1 MEVRMDGS
9 YYKQMIDLDSLPKHI
24 AIIMDGNGRWAK
36 NRKKSR
42 THGHQAGSKALE
54 KVLNAADALGIP
66 HLTVYAFSTENWQRP
81 KDEVESLMN
90 LLRNYLKK
98 YLRDSDKNNIK
109 IDILG
114 DKTKLDEDIQDQI
127 RELEMKTSKKNGL
140 NLHIALNYGSRDE
153 MIRAVR
159 KMGQDILESK
169 LNADSIDQDTISMYL
184 DTKNIP
190 DPDLLIRTSGE
201 QRLSNF
207 LLWQIAYSELYFC
220 DKLWPDFDDND
231 LYKAIYEFQNRNR
244 RFGLI

>member
-1 MEVRMDGS
+1 MDGS

>member
-1 MEVRMDGS
+1 
-9 YYKQMIDLDSLPKHI
+9 
-24 AIIMDGNGRWAK
+24 
-36 NRKKSR
+36 
-42 THGHQAGSKALE
+42 
-54 KVLNAADALGIP
+54 
-66 HLTVYAFSTENWQRP
+66 
-81 KDEVESLMN
+81 
-90 LLRNYLKK
+90 
-98 YLRDSDKNNIK
+98 
-109 IDILG
+109 
-114 DKTKLDEDIQDQI
+114 
-127 RELEMKTSKKNGL
+127 MKTSKKNGL

>member
-1 MEVRMDGS
+1 MDGS
-9 YYKQMIDLDSLPKHI
+9 YYKQMIDLDRLPKHI

-36 NRKKSR
+36 SRKKSR
-42 THGHQAGSKALE
+42 TYGHKAGSKALE
-54 KVLNAADALGIP
+54 KVLNAADALGIS

-81 KDEVESLMN
+81 KDEVDSLMN

-114 DKTKLDEDIQDQI
+114 DKTKLDNDIQEQI
-127 RELEMKTSKKNGL
+127 RELEIKTSGKSGL

-169 LNADSIDQDTISMYL
+169 LNVDSIDQDTISMYL

>member
-1 MEVRMDGS
+1 MDGS

-153 MIRAVR
+153 MIRAIKR
-159 KMGQDILESK
+159 MGQDILESK
-169 LNADSIDQDTISMYL
+169 LSIDSINQSTFSMYL
-184 DTKNIP
+184 DTGSIP

-220 DKLWPDFDDND
+220 DKLWPDFDEND